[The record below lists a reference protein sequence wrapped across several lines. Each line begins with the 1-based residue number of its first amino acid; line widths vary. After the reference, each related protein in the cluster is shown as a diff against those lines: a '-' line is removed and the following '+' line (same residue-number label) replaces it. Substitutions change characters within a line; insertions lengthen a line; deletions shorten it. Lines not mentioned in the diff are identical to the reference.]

1 MLTESV
7 KLEGWELVDPV
18 QTVLG
23 SLNGTKPKFYQK
35 GKTLLMVS
43 FPHPAAV
50 GTAVTV
56 ILKPEFKLLDAE
68 QIGVLNYSGWS
79 SSTQV
84 FLQLGYNLPGNAISS
99 PASVFSYFLLYA
111 PVVLM
116 IK

>member
-1 MLTESV
+1 MFGESV
-7 KLEGWELVDPV
+7 KLEEWKLVDPV
-18 QTVLG
+18 QSITG
-23 SLNGTKPKFYQK
+23 SLNGAKPKFYQK

-56 ILKPEFKLLDAE
+56 ILKPEFKMLDAE
-68 QIGVLNYSGWS
+68 TIGVVNYSGWDS
-79 SSTQV
+79 SVQV
-84 FLQLGYNLPGNAISS
+84 FLQLETNLPNNAISS
-99 PASVFSYFLLYA
+99 PASIFPYFLLFA